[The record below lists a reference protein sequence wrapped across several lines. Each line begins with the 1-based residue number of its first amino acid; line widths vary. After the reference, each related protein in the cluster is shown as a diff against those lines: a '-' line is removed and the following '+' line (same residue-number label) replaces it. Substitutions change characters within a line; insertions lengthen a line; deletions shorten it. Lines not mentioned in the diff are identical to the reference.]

1 MNLRKYKTIKIT
13 FSKKTDSK
21 THQYH
26 ICKESLTQ
34 KSLKNKNERKDE
46 Y

>member
-1 MNLRKYKTIKIT
+1 MDLRKCEKIEEIC
-13 FSKKTDSK
+13 KKQTDSK